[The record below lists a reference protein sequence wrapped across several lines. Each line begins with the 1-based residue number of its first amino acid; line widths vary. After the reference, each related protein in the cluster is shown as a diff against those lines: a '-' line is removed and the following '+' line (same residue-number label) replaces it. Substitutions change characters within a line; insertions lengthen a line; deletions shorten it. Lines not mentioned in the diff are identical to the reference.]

1 MPDSCGLMYFY
12 LHSSFNNGSVVLRTS
27 TAQSFN
33 LPLSPAEDVLKFFRE
48 DLEVAYDLLPV
59 PQDVTSDY
67 EGLATKGTAATIQG
81 ISYLYEK
88 EYSEA
93 EMKFK
98 DVIDNYGY
106 ELEQDWT
113 KMFTNAGEFNSESIL
128 EISYSLDYR
137 QDITTWDMNCMY
149 NRLATLS
156 TSLGGFLPAAWLVNE
171 FLNDKPDNKDSRN
184 TGRQVSLRAS
194 AMVALVKDEVTPY
207 YINGNAS
214 EKCPMG
220 GPLADWGFGKFKKYT
235 NHDIVTKESLQC
247 PERMSL

>member
-1 MPDSCGLMYFY
+1 M
-12 LHSSFNNGSVVLRTS
+12 LRTS

-137 QDITTWDMNCMY
+137 QDITTWDM
-149 NRLATLS
+149 LGWS
-156 TSLGGFLPAAWLVNE
+156 TSFLMINLTIRIQETQDV
-171 FLNDKPDNKDSRN
+171 R
-184 TGRQVSLRAS
+184 SL
-194 AMVALVKDEVTPY
+194 
-207 YINGNAS
+207 S
-214 EKCPMG
+214 ER
-220 GPLADWGFGKFKKYT
+220 LLW
-235 NHDIVTKESLQC
+235 
-247 PERMSL
+247 

>member
-1 MPDSCGLMYFY
+1 
-12 LHSSFNNGSVVLRTS
+12 
-27 TAQSFN
+27 
-33 LPLSPAEDVLKFFRE
+33 
-48 DLEVAYDLLPV
+48 
-59 PQDVTSDY
+59 
-67 EGLATKGTAATIQG
+67 
-81 ISYLYEK
+81 
-88 EYSEA
+88 
-93 EMKFK
+93 MKFK

-184 TGRQVSLRAS
+184 T
-194 AMVALVKDEVTPY
+194 
-207 YINGNAS
+207 
-214 EKCPMG
+214 
-220 GPLADWGFGKFKKYT
+220 
-235 NHDIVTKESLQC
+235 
-247 PERMSL
+247 